1 MGREV
6 HLLTLVADSRFVLVM
21 MFTLVLSVSTD
32 GPVAQNRP
40 NIVLVTLDTTRADR
54 MGFLGSTRN
63 LTPNLDA
70 LARESIVFTRA
81 YAQAPVT
88 TVSHATILSGTFPPA
103 HRVNDFGNPLPTSV
117 PYLPDLLRQQGYRT
131 GAFVGSLILDA
142 RGGTAPGFDRGFEVY
157 DAGYRLRRPG
167 EDRYSTVER
176 RGDTVVARALEW
188 ATAQAR
194 QPFFLWLHLFDPH
207 NPYDAPGDF
216 KRRFASAPYD
226 GEIAWVDQLVGG
238 LLTAIKA
245 KGLFEQSMIVV
256 TADHG
261 EALGD
266 HGEQTHGLF
275 LYDETLHVP
284 LIVRLP
290 GRQPPGT
297 TGKRVD
303 ARVRLADVAP
313 TILDASGIAVPPGVQ
328 GESLLKA
335 SADRPAYAETD
346 YPRRGFGWA
355 PLASLRA
362 DRFLFIRAPRLELYD
377 QVADAA
383 ALRNLVSSRAG
394 IADSMDRALRDFLVR
409 SSAGPAADTK
419 APVDPQLAAR
429 LASLGYVS
437 GSASRAASSGA
448 DPKDKVAVANAL
460 HAAVVSVEDGNFVN
474 ALPLLEKVTAT
485 EPDIW
490 VAQLNLGVARARQR
504 QYGRALAPL
513 RKAIALQPDVMI
525 ARYELGVALYETG
538 DLKSSAE
545 ELGIVASKMPKWA
558 DARYSLGSVYA
569 RIDRVPDAMRELQA
583 AIALE
588 PRHFRANL
596 LLGRILALSG
606 RADSAVAHLRTAVE
620 VQPSSAE
627 AHEFLADAYDKIG
640 DREKAA
646 LERRRAEQVRA
657 KKPAA

>member
-1 MGREV
+1 MRPPV
-6 HLLTLVADSRFVLVM
+6 VPLIVLTLVPC
-21 MFTLVLSVSTD
+21 LSTHE
-32 GPVAQNRP
+32 PAAQSRP
-40 NIVLVTLDTTRADR
+40 NIILVTLDTTRADR
-54 MGFLGSTRN
+54 MGFLGSTRG

-70 LARESIVFTRA
+70 LAKESIVYTRA
-81 YAQAPVT
+81 YAQAPIT
-88 TVSHATILSGTFPPA
+88 TVSHATILTGTFPPA
-103 HRVNDFGNPLPTSV
+103 HRVNDFGNPLPASV
-117 PYLPDLLRQQGYRT
+117 PYVPDLLRQLGYRT
-131 GAFVGSLILDA
+131 GAFVGSLILDPQ
-142 RGGTAPGFDRGFEVY
+142 GGTAPGFDRGFEIY

-167 EDRYSTVER
+167 EDRYRTVER
-176 RGDTVVARALEW
+176 RGDEVVTHALAW
-188 ATAQAR
+188 VTAQPR
-194 QPFFLWLHLFDPH
+194 QPFFLWVHLFDPH
-207 NPYDAPGDF
+207 DPYDPPGDL

-226 GEIAWVDQLVGG
+226 GEIAWIDQIVGR
-238 LLTAIKA
+238 LLTELKA
-245 KGLFEQSMIVV
+245 KGLSEQSIFVV
-256 TADHG
+256 AADHG

-290 GRQPPGT
+290 GRQQS
-297 TGKRVD
+297 GKRVD
-303 ARVRLADVAP
+303 TRVRLADVAP
-313 TILDASGIAVPPGVQ
+313 TILEAAGAAVPPGVQ
-328 GESLLKA
+328 GESMLKA
-335 SADRPAYAETD
+335 SADRPAYAETE

-355 PLASLRA
+355 PLASWRA
-362 DRFLFIRAPRLELYD
+362 DRFLFVRAPRLELYD
-377 QVADAA
+377 QIADAA
-383 ALRNLVSSRAG
+383 ALQNLVSTRAR
-394 IADSMDRALRDFLVR
+394 IADGMDRELRDFLLR
-409 SSAGPAADTK
+409 SSGARATDAKT
-419 APVDPQLAAR
+419 PVDPAVAAR

-437 GSASRAASSGA
+437 GSANRPPSGV

-460 HAAVVSVEDGNFVN
+460 HDAVVSVEDGDFAK

-485 EPDIW
+485 EPEIW

-504 QYGRALAPL
+504 QYARALAPL
-513 RKAIALQPDVMI
+513 RKAIALEPDVMI

-538 DLKSSAE
+538 DLKAAAE

-558 DARYSLGSVYA
+558 DVRYSLGSVYA

-583 AIALE
+583 AIDLE

-606 RADSAVAHLRTAVE
+606 RADSAVAHLRTAVD

-640 DREKAA
+640 DRAAAA
-646 LERRRAEQVRA
+646 LERQRAEQIRA